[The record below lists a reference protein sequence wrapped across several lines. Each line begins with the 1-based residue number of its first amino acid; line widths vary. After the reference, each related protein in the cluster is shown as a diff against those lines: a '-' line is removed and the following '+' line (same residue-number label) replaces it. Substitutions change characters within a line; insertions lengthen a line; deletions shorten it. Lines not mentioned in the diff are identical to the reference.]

1 MKGEHTMRLRRA
13 ELSTPASNDRM
24 IEKAAASDADL
35 VFLDLED
42 SVAPNEKVAA
52 RTKAIKGLT
61 TLDWG
66 KKTRAV
72 RINDLATE
80 YAYQD
85 IISIVEEAG
94 EDLDIIIIPK
104 VKAAR
109 DVWWVDL
116 LLSQIEKRLKRPQRI
131 GLEVLIEEVEAMIH
145 VEEIAR
151 SSPRLEALI
160 FGPFDYAAS
169 QGVDSQAIEGDLDSH
184 DKSGSY
190 YPGDLW
196 HYARNKIVIAARAAG
211 IDAVDGPYVDF
222 QNPEGYRREC
232 LRSKTLG
239 IVGKWA
245 IHPSQIEIANQI
257 FSPSQEEVDR
267 ARKLDALYTEAQ
279 DKGLGAVAFEG
290 KMIDVAIIR
299 SARNLI
305 QKANLIG
312 M

>member
-1 MKGEHTMRLRRA
+1 MRLRRS
-13 ELSTPASNDRM
+13 ELSTPASNERM
-24 IEKAAASDADL
+24 LEKAAASSADL

-52 RTKAIKGLT
+52 RAKAVQALK

-72 RINDLATE
+72 RINDLETE

-94 EDLDIIIIPK
+94 EYLDIIIIPK

-109 DVWWVDL
+109 DVWWVDVL
-116 LLSQIEKRLKRPQRI
+116 LTQIEKRLQRTKRI

-160 FGPFDYAAS
+160 FGPGDYSAS
-169 QGVDSQAIEGDLDSH
+169 QGVDAKYIGNDLAT
-184 DKSGSY
+184 

-196 HYARNKIVIAARAAG
+196 HYARNKVVIAARAAG
-211 IDAVDGPYVDF
+211 IDAIDGPYLDF
-222 QNPEGYRREC
+222 KNAQGYRREC
-232 LRSKTLG
+232 TRSKVLG

-245 IHPSQIEIANQI
+245 IHPDQITIANQV
-257 FSPSQEEVDR
+257 FSLSQEEVDR
-267 ARKLDALYTEAQ
+267 ARKLDAVYREAQ
-279 DKGLGAVAFEG
+279 EKGLGAVAFEG
-290 KMIDVAIIR
+290 KMIDVAVVR
-299 SARNLI
+299 NARNILM
-305 QKANLIG
+305 KAGLIG